1 MNEERL
7 NTFRTFEKK
16 MEDGSIVVYG
26 EIKPKTVMEYE
37 QICKAVEDFRD
48 RVRHQ
53 EEPFFDKLPEEV
65 KTEFQR
71 AHLEMVLNQDFKP
84 IYVNVAPNAPIHK
97 VNFETEAKT
106 PKEECT

>member
-1 MNEERL
+1 MSEERL

-16 MEDGSIVVYG
+16 MEDGSVVVCC
-26 EIKPKTVMEYE
+26 ESSIESKELIE
-37 QICKAVEDFRD
+37 QIQESL
-48 RVRHQ
+48 RVRPVHMI
-53 EEPFFDKLPEEV
+53 FDKLPEEV
-65 KTEFQR
+65 KTEIQR
-71 AHLEMVLNQDFKP
+71 THLEMVLNSDFKP

>member
-1 MNEERL
+1 MIEERL

-16 MEDGSIVVYG
+16 MEDGSVVVYC
-26 EIKPKTVMEYE
+26 ESSIESKELIE
-37 QICKAVEDFRD
+37 QI
-48 RVRHQ
+48 Q
-53 EEPFFDKLPEEV
+53 ESLRGRPVHMIFDKLPEEA
-65 KTEFQR
+65 KTEIQR
-71 AHLEMVLNQDFKP
+71 AHLEMVLNRDFKP

>member
-1 MNEERL
+1 MSEERL

-16 MEDGSIVVYG
+16 MEDGSIVVCC
-26 EIKPKTVMEYE
+26 EIKPKTVIEYE

-53 EEPFFDKLPEEV
+53 EEPFFDKLPEEA

-71 AHLEMVLNQDFKP
+71 AHLEMVLNRDYKP
-84 IYVNVAPNAPIHK
+84 IYVNVAPTAPVHK
-97 VNFETEAKT
+97 VKIDTEVKL
-106 PKEECT
+106 K